1 MKPTK
6 QQIEEAARKNA
17 YEQIDE
23 VEYNSR
29 SDDLECAFI
38 AGAEYAMSFKPDVSK
53 DFDDWIASLLRKTK
67 SESEGRELMAMRD
80 DLLKTWNA
88 CQAMMQKR
96 IDSLI
101 EEMRK

>member
-1 MKPTK
+1 MNPTK
-6 QQIEEAARKNA
+6 QQIEEAARKHA
-17 YEQIDE
+17 HEQINE

-38 AGAEYAMSFKPDVSK
+38 AGAEYAMSFRPEVSK
-53 DFDDWIASLLRKTK
+53 SFEEYEKKIQHLEGHIWIAKD
-67 SESEGRELMAMRD
+67 A
-80 DLLKTWNA
+80 WNA

>member
-38 AGAEYAMSFKPDVSK
+38 AGAEYAMSFKPEVSK
-53 DFDDWIASLLRKTK
+53 SFEEYEKKIQHLEGHIWIAKD
-67 SESEGRELMAMRD
+67 A
-80 DLLKTWNA
+80 WNA